1 MEPTRRRNEAMEPKR
16 VTISCEGDV
25 LASVPQRD
33 LFSKYGWPAR
43 EEIVTALKAFKE
55 RREARQK
62 TEAGAPA
69 APPHSR
75 L

>member
-1 MEPTRRRNEAMEPKR
+1 MEPTRRSNEATEPKR
-16 VTISCEGDV
+16 VTISCDGED

-33 LFSKYGWPAR
+33 LFSKYGWPAK

-55 RREARQK
+55 RREAGQ
-62 TEAGAPA
+62 TSGTPAPS